1 MTTWKLMANKWL
13 RWLKRC
19 WFRNSEKKMKSLFMI
34 YIDFKSIIIRGGNEK
49 QNADESCPNK
59 YKNMF
64 LTFMVIN

>member
-1 MTTWKLMANKWL
+1 
-13 RWLKRC
+13 
-19 WFRNSEKKMKSLFMI
+19 MKSLFMI